1 MKIHEG
7 PAYKSG
13 ICEPSISVDPTN
25 PMNIYAAS
33 ILDNFYQSTDGGRS
47 WTLEKISSSFG
58 VWGDPCHYRPKWSG
72 VLLPLKR
79 PRRHQLAQRLHIR
92 PHGPVKP

>member
-1 MKIHEG
+1 MRG

-33 ILDNFYQSTDGGRS
+33 ILDNFYPSTDGGRS

-58 VWGDPCHYRPKWSG
+58 VWGDPG
-72 VLLPLKR
+72 VSLPTKM
-79 PRRHQLAQRLHIR
+79 AGCITST
-92 PHGPVKP
+92 